1 MKIDPQR
8 SHRIFQ
14 KLLRVGPD
22 LERVLLYAKSSV
34 PGFMDLHVDILE
46 RSPDYRRIMLGHHWA
61 SPSGDLIPDPSLTVA
76 VFFDRQ
82 LAEALTYRDVY
93 RYEMAYIE
101 LGEPPDLEI
110 HTRLNVFLERWL
122 DSLVEQGHVFRL
134 RDRTTI

>member
-34 PGFMDLHVDILE
+34 PGFMDLHLDILE
-46 RSPDYRRIMLGHHWA
+46 RRIGYRRIALGHYWKH
-61 SPSGDLIPDPSLTVA
+61 PSGDMIPNPDMTIA

-82 LAEALTYRDVY
+82 LAEALTYHDVY
-93 RYEMAYIE
+93 RYDAAYIE
-101 LGEPPDLEI
+101 PGEPPDLQI

-122 DSLVEQGHVFRL
+122 SALAEQSHVFRL